1 MKRDHPLHSRR
12 REAFSLLELMIV
24 IIIISLAYG
33 LVFSSMGKREQAPR
47 ALEAGNLKSTLFEQG
62 LYHHRSELFCLD
74 KCQRCYLYRD
84 GETSQYEGKLAL
96 GDIEIYTMGSNRKL
110 EKLDFGRFQDHPV
123 CLRFKLYEN
132 GSSSKMVIKSD
143 RGIYYIPAMF
153 GKTIKTAS
161 LEEAEA
167 YWNRHRASFT
177 DNGEIY

>member
-1 MKRDHPLHSRR
+1 
-12 REAFSLLELMIV
+12 
-24 IIIISLAYG
+24 
-33 LVFSSMGKREQAPR
+33 
-47 ALEAGNLKSTLFEQG
+47 
-62 LYHHRSELFCLD
+62 
-74 KCQRCYLYRD
+74 
-84 GETSQYEGKLAL
+84 
-96 GDIEIYTMGSNRKL
+96 MGSNGKL

-143 RGIYYIPAMF
+143 RGIYYMPAMF

-161 LEEAEA
+161 LEEAEV